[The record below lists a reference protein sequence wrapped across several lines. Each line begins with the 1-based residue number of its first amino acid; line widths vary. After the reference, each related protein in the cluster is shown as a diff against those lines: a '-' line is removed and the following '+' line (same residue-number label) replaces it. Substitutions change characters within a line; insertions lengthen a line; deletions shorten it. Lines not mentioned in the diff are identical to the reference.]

1 MYDNHIK
8 IFFDMIVLKSV
19 FKRSWYFI
27 YIRWF

>member
-1 MYDNHIK
+1 
-8 IFFDMIVLKSV
+8 MIVLKSV